1 MDFPALVDRVK
12 AEFNEMPGLRLTVP
26 QATRLWGMERTLCLT
41 VVEALVRT
49 SFLRWGHGGTIV
61 RAVQ

>member
-1 MDFPALVDRVK
+1 MEIPALVDRVK
-12 AEFNEMPGLRLTVP
+12 AEFNEMPGLRLTVA
-26 QATRLWGMERTLCLT
+26 QATRLWGLERTLCLT
-41 VVEALVRT
+41 VVETLVRT